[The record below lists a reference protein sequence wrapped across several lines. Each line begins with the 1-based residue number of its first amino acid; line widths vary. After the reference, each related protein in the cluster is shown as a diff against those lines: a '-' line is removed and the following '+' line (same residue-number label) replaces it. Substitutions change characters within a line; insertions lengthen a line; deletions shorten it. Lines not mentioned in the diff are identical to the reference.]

1 MPPPRRSS
9 WLSLGCPHPSTLHS
23 SNIFALTRITATPS
37 PPGSKWAPRSLLP
50 PSNTSSYK
58 VPDNCSSSPRRPG
71 SRSTAA
77 RLICNSPCPGKPC
90 PSCVSPGDMG
100 AAGHCAL
107 LNLIDDLPC
116 RPRRPPPSLGNPR
129 PDRKPGHVP
138 RQIPQGQWLATPF
151 LPQPTDHGSRLLRLP
166 PFASDAT
173 IWCSNDPC

>member
-71 SRSTAA
+71 SRSNAA
-77 RLICNSPCPGKPC
+77 KPICNSPCPGKPC

-116 RPRRPPPSLGNPR
+116 RPRRPPPSLGNPPPR
-129 PDRKPGHVP
+129 PQTRSCPSPNSTRPMACNPVSST
-138 RQIPQGQWLATPF
+138 A
-151 LPQPTDHGSRLLRLP
+151 HGSRVTLASVAALRFGCYDLV
-166 PFASDAT
+166 FQ
-173 IWCSNDPC
+173 